1 MPQQFDDVGDC
12 VDAALQRVGKRIVLA
27 LPLALGNPVPLV
39 NELYRRAFR
48 DRSIELKIFTGLSLR
63 KPQASGELERRFLD
77 PFVARVLGN
86 CPELDYVAAVR
97 AGQVPS
103 NIEVIEFFLE
113 PGAYLGNA
121 YAQQHYLSAN
131 YTHVARELLAHGVN
145 VVAQMIA
152 TRVSDGRTEYSLSCN
167 PDVTVDLLP
176 ELDATRR
183 GGREIVTI
191 GVVNRQLPFMFG
203 GAEIAESALDFV
215 VEHARYDYDLYC
227 PPNLAI
233 NTVEY
238 LIGLYASVL
247 VKDAGTLQIGI
258 GELGDAIVYCLQQ
271 RHQHNATWRSVLDDC
286 RVRERF
292 GREIERIGDIER
304 FERGLY
310 GCTEMFVDGFLDLYR
325 SGILKRRVYGHALV
339 QRLLNEGKITE
350 RIDARALERLLEAGL
365 PPLLDAAEFASLQQV
380 GIIAAECS
388 YESGRIRTPQG
399 EWLPADLSDAVTRER
414 LAHECLGARLREGVL
429 LHGGFFLGP
438 KGFYAAL
445 RDLPEAERRLFN
457 MTGVGF
463 INQLYGEDAALRIA
477 QRQHARFINTAMM
490 ITLTGAAVSDTLDD
504 GQVVSGVGGQYNFV
518 SMAHALPGAHS
529 VLAVRSVRTK
539 AGRTTSNL
547 VFSHGHNTIPR
558 HLRDV
563 VITEYGIA
571 ELRGKTDSE
580 VIAAMLNIADARFQ
594 DKLLGQAQ
602 AAGKLPRRYRI
613 PEAHRNNTPEAL
625 ERALAGH
632 RRAGLFSAFPFGSD
646 YTAEELVLA
655 HALKRLRK
663 RMDTAAGKA
672 AAVATALLRP
682 GISAPMRPYLQR
694 MRLDRPQNM
703 RERLL
708 QRLVASELRW
718 LLG

>member
-12 VDAALQRVGKRIVLA
+12 VDATIRRVGKRIVLA

-39 NELYRRAFR
+39 NELYRRALR

-63 KPQASGELERRFLD
+63 KPQASSELERRFLD
-77 PFVARVLGN
+77 PFLARVFGN

-97 AGQVPS
+97 ADQVPS

-145 VVAQMIA
+145 VVAQTIA
-152 TRVSDGRTEYSLSCN
+152 MRVSEGRTEYSLSCN

-176 ELDATRR
+176 ELDAARR

-191 GVVNRQLPFMFG
+191 GVVNRHLPFMFG

-215 VEHARYDYDLYC
+215 VEHSRYDYDLYC

-238 LIGLYASVL
+238 LIGLYASAL

-258 GELGDAIVYCLQQ
+258 GELGDAIVYCLQL

-286 RVRERF
+286 RVLERFASGDRADRRNRALRARPLRLHRDVRRRLSGSLSIRNPQAARVWPRARPTTAQRRQDHGTHRLSNSRAATRGRTAAAPQCGGVRVLAAGGYHCGRVQLRERPHPHST
-292 GREIERIGDIER
+292 GRMAAGGPLGRGD
-304 FERGLY
+304 
-310 GCTEMFVDGFLDLYR
+310 
-325 SGILKRRVYGHALV
+325 A
-339 QRLLNEGKITE
+339 
-350 RIDARALERLLEAGL
+350 
-365 PPLLDAAEFASLQQV
+365 
-380 GIIAAECS
+380 
-388 YESGRIRTPQG
+388 
-399 EWLPADLSDAVTRER
+399 ER
-414 LAHECLGARLREGVL
+414 LAHECLGAHLREGVL

-445 RDLPEAERRLFN
+445 RDLPDAERRLFN

-463 INQLYGEDAALRIA
+463 INQLYGEDAARRIA

-490 ITLTGAAVSDTLDD
+490 ITLTGAAVSDTLHD

-547 VFSHGHNTIPR
+547 VFSYGHTTIPR

-580 VIAAMLNIADARFQ
+580 VIAALLNIADARFQ
-594 DKLLGQAQ
+594 DELLRQAQ
-602 AAGKLPRRYRI
+602 AAGKLPRDHRI

-625 ERALAGH
+625 ERVLAGH
-632 RRAGLFSAFPFGSD
+632 RRVGLFSAFPFGSD

-655 HALKRLRK
+655 QALKRLRE
-663 RMDTAAGKA
+663 RMETAAGKA
-672 AAVATALLRP
+672 AAVAAALLRP

-708 QRLVASELRW
+708 QRLVASELRG